1 MTDIT
6 DFWTSTQGAALEP
19 KRGFRFR
26 VTLFDKIIWWAK
38 DVTQPAASVSI
49 ATHDFMAHKFYY
61 PGKVTWTDVSLT
73 LVDPVLP
80 GATTELFKAL
90 EDSGYIIPSSADD
103 GFFSISKATATSNSG
118 NVQIEVLDS
127 EGNALHTWT
136 LNNAF
141 IMSITPS
148 NLSYT
153 DEELMTVAMTLKY
166 DWATYADNSPENTVT
181 DPLFSKTSTSPG

>member
-1 MTDIT
+1 MTDINT
-6 DFWTSTQGAALEP
+6 DFWTSTQGNALEP

-26 VTLFDKIIWWAK
+26 VTLFDKVIWWAK
-38 DVTQPAASVSI
+38 DVTQPAASVSV

-61 PGKVTWTDVSLT
+61 PGKVTWNDVSLT

-90 EDSGYIIPSSADD
+90 QDSGYIIPSSETD

-118 NVQIEVLDS
+118 NVLIEVLDS

-166 DWATYADNSPENTVT
+166 DWATYADNSDNTTIT
-181 DPLFSKTSTSPG
+181 DSLFSKQPF

>member
-1 MTDIT
+1 MTDINT
-6 DFWTSTQGAALEP
+6 DFWTSTQGSALEP

-38 DVTQPAASVSI
+38 DVTQPAATVSV
-49 ATHDFMAHKFYY
+49 ATHDFMSHKFYY
-61 PGKVTWTDVSLT
+61 PGKVTWNEVSLT

-90 EDSGYIIPSSADD
+90 QDSGYIIPSTATDTE
-103 GFFSISKATATSNSG
+103 GFSSISKSTATTNSG
-118 NVQIEVLDS
+118 NVLIEVLDS
-127 EGNALHTWT
+127 DGNALHTWT

-141 IMSITPS
+141 VMSITPS

-166 DWATYADNSPENTVT
+166 DWATYKDLSPEGGEAT
-181 DPLFSKTSTSPG
+181 LFSKEESI